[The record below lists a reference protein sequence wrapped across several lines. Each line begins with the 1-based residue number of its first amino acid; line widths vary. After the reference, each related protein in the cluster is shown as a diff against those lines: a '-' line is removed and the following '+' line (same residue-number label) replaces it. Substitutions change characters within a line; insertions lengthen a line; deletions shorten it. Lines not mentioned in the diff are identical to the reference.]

1 MARIPFDD
9 LPDHGRLWVF
19 PSNRT
24 LSDKEAQ
31 IFMGTVSSFL
41 DTWAAH
47 GVPLRCAAELRD
59 NQFLLVGVD
68 IDSELPSG
76 CSIDSLVNQLR
87 NVGADIG
94 VSVVDHTPVWYRN
107 GAEIHAVSR
116 AEFRAMAEAGTV
128 TSTTTIFDSSL
139 TTVHQLRDG
148 NLERPASDAWHG
160 RVFFRDR
167 VTA

>member
-1 MARIPFDD
+1 MAQIPFGD

-19 PSNRT
+19 PSDRT
-24 LSDKEAQ
+24 LSDREAE
-31 IFMGTVSSFL
+31 IVMGTVNSFL

-47 GVPLRCAAELRD
+47 GVPLRCAAELRE
-59 NQFLLVGVD
+59 NQFLLIGVD
-68 IDSELPSG
+68 IDFELPSG

-87 NVGADIG
+87 NVSTDIG
-94 VSVVDHTPVWYRN
+94 VSVVDHTPVWYRD

-116 AEFRAMAEAGTV
+116 VEFREMAEAGTV
-128 TSTTTIFDSSL
+128 TSTTKVFDCSL

-148 NLERPASDAWHG
+148 HLERPASASWHG

-167 VTA
+167 MTA